1 LTTLYP
7 HRLAELLIDVVQVS
21 HRILVCRA
29 GHDLH
34 LEPSGCRNAAF
45 NAAQFETRNSYIYN
59 IYILYIHI
67 YIYII
72 YIYIIYIYVKT
83 NVEIFEI

>member
-1 LTTLYP
+1 MDNIWLLYGYLTTLFP

-34 LEPSGCRNAAF
+34 LEPSGCRKNAAF
-45 NAAQFETRNSYIYN
+45 NAAQFETRNSYIY
-59 IYILYIHI
+59 
-67 YIYII
+67 
-72 YIYIIYIYVKT
+72 IYIYVKT
-83 NVEIFEI
+83 NVEI